1 MATAAAHMPTPKFT
15 VVQQLRGISI
25 ALVLFWHVLNK
36 ASLHYPFFGD
46 PISIDTFFIVGGFI
60 MFYSSHN
67 DFGQPGAVSAYYWR
81 RFARL
86 IPLYWIC
93 VIIYVLGITIMADRP
108 PIHPSAILATLF
120 FIPYNF
126 SLVNHSHTPDAVYGV
141 GWFLDYLVLFD
152 LVFGFF
158 LFLPRAAGTIA
169 ASATLVLLVLVGL
182 FPTDLS
188 IVDAWTRPVA
198 LKFVAG
204 LGLGYLYLYRERF
217 GLVLKVRA
225 PLLWFA
231 ALFTVAFVGTYL
243 GGSGLSLGDG
253 LSLGGGFSPVGWRPF
268 NSAVALCLAFVAI
281 FAQAPKSN
289 GLVARTLHAMGDA
302 SYSIYLSHMLVLL
315 VAFKIWHIA
324 GLKAVL
330 SPWIFVGLMLP
341 ICVITGM
348 YIYRYFEA
356 PTTANLIAWRTHRI
370 AANQLVQ
377 PS

>member
-1 MATAAAHMPTPKFT
+1 MATAAVHVQSAKFT

-25 ALVLFWHVLNK
+25 ALVVFWHVLNK
-36 ASLHYPFFGD
+36 TGLHCPFFGD

-67 DFGQPGAVSAYYWR
+67 DFGRPGAVSAYYWR

-93 VIIYVLGITIMADRP
+93 VIVYVLGVTFATDQP
-108 PIHPSAILATLF
+108 LIHPSAILATLF

-126 SLVNHSHTPDAVYGV
+126 SLVNHAHTPDAVYGV

-188 IVDAWTRPVA
+188 IVAAWTRPVA

-243 GGSGLSLGDG
+243 GGGGLSPLGWGG
-253 LSLGGGFSPVGWRPF
+253 LSPLGWRPF

-281 FAQAPKSN
+281 FSQAPKSN
-289 GLVARTLHAMGDA
+289 GFVARTFHAMGDA

-324 GLKAVL
+324 GLQAVL

-341 ICVITGM
+341 TCVVIGR

-356 PTTANLIAWRTHRI
+356 PTTANLIAWRSHRI
-370 AANQLVQ
+370 ASDQLVR